1 MKDRGDKF
9 MNKKAGVVLAG
20 IIVVVLLII
29 LFVAVVLPKKDKAG
43 EESVQFSK
51 DIAPYTEKETE
62 TFTFTATD
70 TLDISALCCDVTVSQ
85 DDCTDIIV
93 ELHKMVGDKKEEN
106 LKNELEHIVCKM
118 KQSKLF
124 LGFEENYN
132 SKVNSKYVKAEIK
145 IPKSVENLQ
154 LASKS
159 GNLDVRGSYQQ
170 LAVYSNT
177 GDINVIA
184 DELEA
189 DDVFEISGE
198 IGDVNIRLP
207 KQSKINIT
215 GQQKNDI
222 QVGNGIVQSEEG
234 AVIEVNR
241 SASKVKISAA

>member
-1 MKDRGDKF
+1 MYKE
-9 MNKKAGVVLAG
+9 V
-20 IIVVVLLII
+20 
-29 LFVAVVLPKKDKAG
+29 
-43 EESVQFSK
+43 
-51 DIAPYTEKETE
+51 APYTEKETE

-85 DDCTDIIV
+85 DDCMDITV

-106 LKNELEHIVCKM
+106 LKNELEHIICKM
-118 KQSKLF
+118 EQKKLL

-132 SKVNSKYVKAEIK
+132 STVNSKYVKAEIK
-145 IPKSVENLQ
+145 IPKSVQNLQ
-154 LASKS
+154 ITSKS
-159 GNLDVRGSYQQ
+159 GNVDVRGRYKQ
-170 LAVYSNT
+170 LAVHSNT
-177 GDINVIA
+177 GDINVTA

-215 GQQKNDI
+215 GQQKNEI
-222 QVGNGIVQSEEG
+222 QVGDGIVQSEEG

-241 SASKVKISAA
+241 STSKVKINVDRYATREAVVVN